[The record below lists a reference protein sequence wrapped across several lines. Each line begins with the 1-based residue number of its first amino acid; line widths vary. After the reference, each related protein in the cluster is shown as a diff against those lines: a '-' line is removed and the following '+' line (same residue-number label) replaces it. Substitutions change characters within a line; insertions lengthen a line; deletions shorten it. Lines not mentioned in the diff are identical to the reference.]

1 MGSEERARRA
11 RTMAVVCTALGMA
24 AMIVAPM
31 ARSAPPRMSS
41 SPTPW
46 ASARATPASSAIGE
60 STTPSGGVAPPE
72 TAGWI
77 EAGDAQAFA
86 YPSRRTAASNLP
98 SVTTVML
105 HGLCGHPESACAPFV
120 EASTERGWLVCPR
133 GEDAC
138 GGGSRWRLRPDE
150 DGKLVEASLGA
161 LTREHP
167 DTAHAS
173 APRILVGFSLGGIAA
188 VRIAQAEAEGHGRY
202 AGLVV
207 IASQVHPDG
216 ALLEKAGVRRVVLAA
231 GDMDMT
237 SAPLQ
242 EDARAL
248 NRLGL
253 PTRFVSLGHFGHG
266 YPPDMAELMRAQIA
280 WVAGEN

>member
-1 MGSEERARRA
+1 M
-11 RTMAVVCTALGMA
+11 L
-24 AMIVAPM
+24 
-31 ARSAPPRMSS
+31 
-41 SPTPW
+41 
-46 ASARATPASSAIGE
+46 
-60 STTPSGGVAPPE
+60 
-72 TAGWI
+72 
-77 EAGDAQAFA
+77 
-86 YPSRRTAASNLP
+86 
-98 SVTTVML
+98 L

-120 EASTERGWLVCPR
+120 DASTERGWLVCPR

-150 DGKLVEASLGA
+150 DGKLVEASLDE

-167 DTAHAS
+167 DRVDAS
-173 APRILVGFSLGGIAA
+173 SPRVLVGFSLGGIAA
-188 VRIAQAEAEGHGRY
+188 VRIAQAETEGHGRY

-207 IASQVHPDG
+207 IASQVHPGG
-216 ALLEKAGVRRVVLAA
+216 ALLQKAGVKRVVLAA
-231 GDMDMT
+231 GDMDIT

-266 YPPDMAELMRAQIA
+266 YPPDMADLMRTQMA